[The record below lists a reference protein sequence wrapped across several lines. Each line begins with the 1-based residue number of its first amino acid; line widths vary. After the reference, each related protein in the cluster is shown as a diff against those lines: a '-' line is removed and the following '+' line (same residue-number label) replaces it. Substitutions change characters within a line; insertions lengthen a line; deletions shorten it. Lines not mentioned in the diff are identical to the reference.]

1 MTCLLGCIS
10 VYNVNPDEGQKLLA
24 VLMGGAG
31 LHPKDE
37 NLLSLNNPI
46 ISSNYYNTRADTE
59 HET

>member
-1 MTCLLGCIS
+1 
-10 VYNVNPDEGQKLLA
+10 
-24 VLMGGAG
+24 MGGAG